1 MSRTKKPPITDK
13 ITGLRQRQRADGS
26 WRIWWEP
33 SGPQRDLGFCSIEL
47 DVDRPS
53 WSVTQAKREAEKA
66 RRALRDGV
74 GPEETRRGQRTV
86 GALAAGYRQ
95 DELPQV
101 KPATQRSYRGWL
113 KVIEEK
119 WGDELVGDL
128 THGVMYRWGKSL
140 QRERGVTQAKRLIA
154 MMSILM
160 SYAERIE
167 WRAHNTNPCLRLGLE
182 VPAARNRVVTTDEL
196 AALEAAAEAIDTDR
210 ARAVADAMRLSL
222 FQGQRQADVL
232 AARVGAFRQVTWPA
246 LEGDRVVERRG
257 WAWIFTRAKR
267 ATEGGMPVHPE
278 NLALIERRH
287 RETND
292 PDALLLPGRTGL
304 WRVDEFQKDWA
315 ALRKRATEI
324 LESCA
329 TIQFRDLRRTGAVWA
344 RQGGA
349 SKSDVGDVL
358 GNTAAQNAQLTTT
371 YMPASFE
378 TSSRAIGAIRRPGR
392 EEDEG

>member
-1 MSRTKKPPITDK
+1 
-13 ITGLRQRQRADGS
+13 
-26 WRIWWEP
+26 
-33 SGPQRDLGFCSIEL
+33 
-47 DVDRPS
+47 
-53 WSVTQAKREAEKA
+53 
-66 RRALRDGV
+66 
-74 GPEETRRGQRTV
+74 
-86 GALAAGYRQ
+86 
-95 DELPQV
+95 
-101 KPATQRSYRGWL
+101 
-113 KVIEEK
+113 
-119 WGDELVGDL
+119 
-128 THGVMYRWGKSL
+128 
-140 QRERGVTQAKRLIA
+140 
-154 MMSILM
+154 
-160 SYAERIE
+160 
-167 WRAHNTNPCLRLGLE
+167 
-182 VPAARNRVVTTDEL
+182 
-196 AALEAAAEAIDTDR
+196 
-210 ARAVADAMRLSL
+210 MRLSL

-246 LEGDRVVERRG
+246 LECDRVVERRG

-324 LESCA
+324 LSSCA

-392 EEDEG
+392 EEDAG